1 VEPRPGFASVEKKM
15 DSKFSR
21 FLVLLWFS
29 LPLLAS
35 PRVPP
40 RDGETSQNTPK
51 KKLPTGV
58 LLVKGAWASASD
70 STTPIPETGE
80 IVNHVYRNDYFGLT
94 YSLPQ
99 DWTQKYAGPP
109 PSDNGAYVLAQIRPA
124 DSSPRGIRGS
134 ILISAQDLFFTLTQA
149 DSALELIDYTKDHLS
164 PDYKVERPPTEVQI
178 ANHSFVRF
186 DYFSPVAELHWY
198 VLATQ
203 IRCHVVQFVFTSRDT
218 GLLNGLIQRMNTM
231 TLPAE
236 AGLRRAAADDGPVCI
251 RDYASGE
258 NVIER
263 EDPVFTERA
272 FNPVPVRIIIDK
284 QGKVKHI
291 HFLSAFP
298 SQAKIITDALEQ
310 WRFRTYLRDGKPA
323 EVETGI
329 MFGRPPQTR
338 TPPAAHALSE

>member
-1 VEPRPGFASVEKKM
+1 M
-15 DSKFSR
+15 DSKFSG
-21 FLVLLWFS
+21 FLVLFGLS
-29 LPLLAS
+29 LSLLAS
-35 PRVPP
+35 ARVPA
-40 RDGETSQNTPK
+40 RRAEISQSTPT
-51 KKLPTGV
+51 KKLPTGA
-58 LLVKGAWASASD
+58 LLVRGAWASASD
-70 STTPIPETGE
+70 STTPIPEAGG

-109 PSDNGAYVLAQIRPA
+109 PSDSGAYVLAQIRPS
-124 DSSPRGIRGS
+124 DSSPGDTRGG
-134 ILISAQDLFFTLTQA
+134 ILITAQDLFFTLTQA
-149 DSALELIDYTKDHLS
+149 DSALELINYTKDHLS
-164 PDYKVERPPTEVQI
+164 ADYRVERPPTEVQI
-178 ANHSFVRF
+178 ANHHFIRF

-203 IRCHVVQFVFTSRDT
+203 IRCHVVQFIFTSRDT
-218 GLLNGLIQRMNTM
+218 GLLNGLIQQTNSMK
-231 TLPAE
+231 LPAE
-236 AGLRRAAADDGPVCI
+236 ADLTRSVGDEGPVCI

-263 EDPVFTERA
+263 EDPVFTDRA

-284 QGKVKHI
+284 QGKVRHI

-298 SQAKIITDALEQ
+298 SQAKSITDALKQ

-323 EVETGI
+323 EVETGL

-338 TPPAAHALSE
+338 TPPAAHTH